1 MEKRRELTI
10 DRATQILS
18 SRPEITEAGVFS
30 GIRIGNISFFK
41 KDKVTPHTWKES
53 GDRYAIVNLQ
63 AMSSYHADQAMEL
76 LEAGD
81 AQGATNKNFTINL
94 SVEEAKELV
103 GSLATAT
110 VEFTNIINND
120 GIEILVAR
128 KMQVNTVK
136 KAVANNRFKT
146 VKAEAPGVEA

>member
-18 SRPEITEAGVFS
+18 SRPEITEAGVYS

-41 KDKVTPHTWKES
+41 KDKVTPHTWKKS

-63 AMSSYHADQAMEL
+63 AMSSYHADKAMGL

-81 AQGATNKNFTINL
+81 AQGATNENFTINL

-110 VEFTNIINND
+110 VEFVDHVNLD
-120 GIEILVAR
+120 GIDIIVAR

>member
-1 MEKRRELTI
+1 MKKRELTI

-30 GIRIGNISFFK
+30 GIRLGNISFYK
-41 KDKVTPHTWKES
+41 KDKVTPHTWDKS
-53 GDRYAIVNLQ
+53 GDIYAIVYLQ
-63 AMSSYHADQAMEL
+63 AMSSYHAEEAVKL

-94 SVEEAKELV
+94 PVEDAKELV

-128 KMQVNTVK
+128 KMQVNAVK
-136 KAVANNRFKT
+136 KAVANTRFK
-146 VKAEAPGVEA
+146 VAKKEEIANEA